1 MAGSAEGATAVSAA
15 LFALALLVG
24 RIGMRLILAGEKEL
38 GPAPY
43 TGVRKVPARFWSW

>member
-1 MAGSAEGATAVSAA
+1 M
-15 LFALALLVG
+15 FALALAVG
-24 RIGMRLILAGEKEL
+24 RIGMRLFCPAKKEL